1 MLIPRRPAALALL
14 IFGAGLLTGCAT
26 LPNGKPDPRDRFER
40 VNRGIY
46 RFNTALDHAI
56 LRPVARG
63 YVNVT
68 PTPVRHSISNFFSN
82 LSYPTTIVNDFLQA
96 KFHDGVSDTARFV
109 VNSTFGVG
117 GLFDVATPTGLDR
130 HNEDFGQTLGKW
142 GVPPGPYLMLPFLG
156 PSTLRDAPTR
166 LVDEYT
172 TPRAYIRDPY
182 VRWGLYVL
190 DKVDER
196 AQLLPTDAV
205 IDQAYDPYAFVR
217 NAWLQ
222 HREFEVR
229 DGDVPPED
237 FDTDD
242 SSAPPDQQ
250 PNPPPK

>member
-1 MLIPRRPAALALL
+1 MLISRRPAALALL
-14 IFGAGLLTGCAT
+14 ALCALVTGCAA
-26 LPNGKPDPRDRFER
+26 LPSGKPDSRDRFER
-40 VNRGIY
+40 FNRSVY
-46 RFNTALDHAI
+46 RFNTALDHAV

-63 YVNVT
+63 YVAVT

-82 LSYPTTIVNDFLQA
+82 LSYPTTVVNDFLQA

-109 VNSTFGVG
+109 ANSIFGIG
-117 GLFDVATPTGLDR
+117 GLFDVATPAGLDR

-156 PSTLRDAPTR
+156 PSTLRDAPSR

-196 AQLLPTDAV
+196 AQLLPADAT
-205 IDQAYDPYAFVR
+205 IDHAFDPYAFVR

-229 DGDVPPED
+229 DGDVPPEN
-237 FDTDD
+237 FDNDD
-242 SSAPPDQQ
+242 SSPNSEKPP
-250 PNPPPK
+250 N